1 MRLRVSKSEFESLLL
16 LFLYEALRGDDLLF
30 SNNRAGQ
37 EAVTSL
43 ANKNIDVVL
52 RKFWASSD
60 AKSRVNLKRVLSA
73 LELNQPVGI
82 EIEPSVDKERK
93 GSFHTWL
100 SRNKEKT
107 E

>member
-16 LFLYEALRGDDLLF
+16 LYLYEALRDDELLF
-30 SNNRAGQ
+30 YSNRAGQ
-37 EAVTSL
+37 EAVDSL

-52 RKFWASSD
+52 RKFWASTD

-73 LELNQPVGI
+73 LELNQPLGF
-82 EIEPSVDKERK
+82 EIEPSGDKEIK
-93 GSFHTWL
+93 GSFYKWL
-100 SRNKEKT
+100 SGNKEKT